1 MSEDQRLMSEGGL
14 YDRHDAQLGTLATK
28 SRMSIR
34 GLSIPSRT
42 AVLHAIKRAS
52 FFLLPSFVQTSL
64 HPPSQPKPP
73 KPIHPTAWLD
83 GMRGIAA
90 FLVFIFHISYAT
102 HDVATAWTEGHRGL
116 LRLPILRF
124 FYHGPAMVSI
134 FFVLSGYA
142 LSYKPVKQM
151 RSGETDSLLKGLSS
165 SVFRRAMRLYLPCVA
180 STLTIVV
187 IVRLGMYDWTREL
200 ANDGKRLTGYRDRHA
215 WRYDT
220 LAEQLVHWGSSFLG
234 FMNPFTGKRMYL
246 DGHLWT
252 IPLEFVSLACIGGIV
267 DVLYRASIVLY
278 ATQLGLCRLRTRYR
292 MLILPCIMA
301 WAHYAD
307 YWVVL
312 LFYGGFLLAELD
324 IRRSALAAS
333 KTFSNTLSSPKPSML
348 WSVFYTLVF
357 IGGLYLGGQ
366 PEQRWEHAPGWMTLW
381 SLIPSYIHD
390 RHRYWTGWGALLLVW
405 STSNSPMLQR
415 IFNNRFTQYLGKISF
430 SLYLVHGFMIHTL
443 YYSLLPVVWNIFGS
457 ETHLQKEVSFGV
469 ALGIVSVFLVWV
481 SDVFMRLVDTPSVKF
496 ARWLEGKCVA
506 KAKSTKEEPAWR
518 ESSAMV

>member
-1 MSEDQRLMSEGGL
+1 
-14 YDRHDAQLGTLATK
+14 
-28 SRMSIR
+28 
-34 GLSIPSRT
+34 
-42 AVLHAIKRAS
+42 
-52 FFLLPSFVQTSL
+52 
-64 HPPSQPKPP
+64 
-73 KPIHPTAWLD
+73 
-83 GMRGIAA
+83 
-90 FLVFIFHISYAT
+90 
-102 HDVATAWTEGHRGL
+102 
-116 LRLPILRF
+116 
-124 FYHGPAMVSI
+124 
-134 FFVLSGYA
+134 
-142 LSYKPVKQM
+142 
-151 RSGETDSLLKGLSS
+151 
-165 SVFRRAMRLYLPCVA
+165 
-180 STLTIVV
+180 
-187 IVRLGMYDWTREL
+187 
-200 ANDGKRLTGYRDRHA
+200 
-215 WRYDT
+215 
-220 LAEQLVHWGSSFLG
+220 
-234 FMNPFTGKRMYL
+234 
-246 DGHLWT
+246 
-252 IPLEFVSLACIGGIV
+252 
-267 DVLYRASIVLY
+267 
-278 ATQLGLCRLRTRYR
+278 
-292 MLILPCIMA
+292 MA

-469 ALGIVSVFLVWV
+469 AL
-481 SDVFMRLVDTPSVKF
+481 D
-496 ARWLEGKCVA
+496 
-506 KAKSTKEEPAWR
+506 
-518 ESSAMV
+518 

>member
-1 MSEDQRLMSEGGL
+1 
-14 YDRHDAQLGTLATK
+14 
-28 SRMSIR
+28 
-34 GLSIPSRT
+34 
-42 AVLHAIKRAS
+42 
-52 FFLLPSFVQTSL
+52 
-64 HPPSQPKPP
+64 
-73 KPIHPTAWLD
+73 
-83 GMRGIAA
+83 
-90 FLVFIFHISYAT
+90 
-102 HDVATAWTEGHRGL
+102 
-116 LRLPILRF
+116 
-124 FYHGPAMVSI
+124 
-134 FFVLSGYA
+134 
-142 LSYKPVKQM
+142 
-151 RSGETDSLLKGLSS
+151 
-165 SVFRRAMRLYLPCVA
+165 
-180 STLTIVV
+180 
-187 IVRLGMYDWTREL
+187 
-200 ANDGKRLTGYRDRHA
+200 
-215 WRYDT
+215 
-220 LAEQLVHWGSSFLG
+220 
-234 FMNPFTGKRMYL
+234 
-246 DGHLWT
+246 
-252 IPLEFVSLACIGGIV
+252 
-267 DVLYRASIVLY
+267 
-278 ATQLGLCRLRTRYR
+278 

-333 KTFSNTLSSPKPSML
+333 KTFSNVLSSPKHSML

-390 RHRYWTGWGALLLVW
+390 RHRYWTGWDALLLVW

-481 SDVFMRLVDTPSVKF
+481 SDVFMRLVDMPSVKF

-506 KAKSTKEEPAWR
+506 KAKSTKEEPTWR